1 MKYKRYVRISILNH
15 TNEDA
20 YENCLPAIALIV
32 EMIIFAL
39 LQGEFNAVSITLL
52 MGTAIMMIKL
62 SYRIGKKVAESKDKL
77 AD

>member
-15 TNEDA
+15 TNEDT

-39 LQGEFNAVSITLL
+39 LQGEFNTVSITLL
-52 MGTAIMMIKL
+52 MGTAIMMIRL
-62 SYRIGKKVAESKDKL
+62 SYSVGKKVAERKDE
-77 AD
+77 